1 MRYIFLAILV
11 TAKLFASIEEI
22 VSFEAD
28 FTQSITDEKNKTIN
42 YSGHIVASKPQ
53 NARWSYTKPVKKEVY
68 INDFEVTIV
77 EPEIE
82 QVIIRRIESNF
93 DFFKMIDNA
102 KKIEENRYIAYYKES
117 KFTITIKDKLIES
130 ISYLDE
136 FENNVKII
144 FKNQKQN
151 QSINKAIFKPLFS
164 DEFDIIM
171 D

>member
-1 MRYIFLAILV
+1 MKYIFLAILITV
-11 TAKLFASIEEI
+11 ELFASLEDI

-42 YSGHIVASKPQ
+42 YNGHIVASKPQ
-53 NARWSYTKPVKKEVY
+53 NARWSYTKPIKKEVY

-82 QVIIRRIESNF
+82 QVIIRKIESNF
-93 DFFKMIDNA
+93 DFFKMISNA
-102 KKIEENRYIAYYKES
+102 KKIDANKYIAYYQET
-117 KFTITIKDKLIES
+117 KFTIIVKNRLIES

-136 FENNVKII
+136 FENSVKIV
-144 FKNQKQN
+144 FQKQKQN
-151 QSINKAIFKPLFS
+151 QSINEALFKPSFS
-164 DEFDIIM
+164 EDFDIIR

>member
-1 MRYIFLAILV
+1 MKYIFLAILI
-11 TAKLFASIEEI
+11 TAKLFASLEDI

-28 FTQSITDEKNKTIN
+28 FTQSITDEENKTIN
-42 YSGHIVASKPQ
+42 YNGHIVASKPQ
-53 NARWSYTKPVKKEVY
+53 NARWSYTKPIKKEVY

-93 DFFKMIDNA
+93 DFFKMISNA
-102 KKIEENRYIAYYKES
+102 KKIDANKYIAYYQET
-117 KFTITIKDKLIES
+117 KFTIIVKSTLIES

-136 FENNVKII
+136 FENSIKIV
-144 FKNQKQN
+144 FQNQKQN
-151 QSINKAIFKPLFS
+151 QSINEALFKPSFS
-164 DEFDIIM
+164 EDFDIIR